1 MNVFFSGDSM
11 EIEVSPA
18 TPEKEWSPADLAGRE
33 EEVGDDNTM
42 DLLRDLDD
50 ELMQIE

>member
-1 MNVFFSGDSM
+1 M

-33 EEVGDDNTM
+33 EEEEVGDDNTM

-50 ELMQIE
+50 EFMPIE